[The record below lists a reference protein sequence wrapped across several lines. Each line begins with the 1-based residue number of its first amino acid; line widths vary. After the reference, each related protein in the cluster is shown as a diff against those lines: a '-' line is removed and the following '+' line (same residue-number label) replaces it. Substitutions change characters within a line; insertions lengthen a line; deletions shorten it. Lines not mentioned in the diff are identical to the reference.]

1 MKHISLIILQ
11 IILTLSCG
19 KPCTDVEPEI
29 PGCQNTP
36 YKEEHLVSNLGE
48 VVDYLAFEPGSWWI
62 YQHNRTLE
70 YDTIEVVRTEIDR
83 HTVYGHHPSGIK
95 RWLDQERFLTQ
106 MYSTNRKYKDNYM
119 TYSTRLRTPSS
130 IFVVSFDTGIVIIL
144 KDFNIASHCF
154 TLPIDK
160 NWGNPSGRI
169 SEYTVNNKVFNN
181 IIWFYNNQ
189 DLSIPY
195 CDRNKFKISGGDAN
209 NSIHYW
215 AKDIGLVELRY
226 YGYYDESNPR
236 DSASWNLIDYN
247 VTKFK
252 K

>member
-1 MKHISLIILQ
+1 MKYIPIILIQ
-11 IILTLSCG
+11 VILTLSCG

-48 VVDYLAFEPGSWWI
+48 VVDYMAFEPGSWWI

-95 RWLDQERFLTQ
+95 RWLDEERFLTH
-106 MYSTNRKYKDNYM
+106 MFSTNRKYKDKYM
-119 TYSTRLRTPSS
+119 TYGRRPSYPS
-130 IFVVSFDTGIVIIL
+130 QIFYGYDTNYVNII
-144 KDFNIASHCF
+144 KDFNIYSKCF
-154 TLPIDK
+154 TLPLGK
-160 NWGNPSGRI
+160 NGINPSGRI
-169 SEYTVNNKVFNN
+169 DEYKVNNEIFKN
-181 IIWFYNNQ
+181 ILWFYNDM

-209 NSIHYW
+209 KSIHYW

-226 YGYYDESNPR
+226 YGYIDESKPK